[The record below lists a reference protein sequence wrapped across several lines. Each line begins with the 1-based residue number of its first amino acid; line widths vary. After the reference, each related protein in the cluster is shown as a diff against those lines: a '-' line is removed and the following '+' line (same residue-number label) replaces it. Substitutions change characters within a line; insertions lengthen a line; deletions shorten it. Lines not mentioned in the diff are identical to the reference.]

1 MIEVDFCYELDSYEL
16 KLDEMIEVE
25 SEFEM
30 IEGLFV
36 FDALTFVDRYFEL
49 FEYV

>member
-1 MIEVDFCYELDSYEL
+1 MIEVDFCYELDLYEL

-25 SEFEM
+25 LEFEM

-36 FDALTFVDRYFEL
+36 FDVLMFVDRYFEL